1 MGVPEYVYQEGI
13 KQGCTMEAFCALLA
27 QLQEESAFNPYNLED
42 TANKKLGMSDQEYVR
57 AVDNGSYTNFVNDDF
72 GFGLFQV
79 TYHTRKRQFLEW
91 MKAKGLSIGNTEG
104 QVAFIWYEMK
114 KDFPGIWEM
123 MKSSHDL
130 YELTKKLLYTWEN
143 PLEKEKNLERRYE
156 YAKQWMNKLGS
167 GRNTSISNGGGRMT
181 KNEAIEKVL
190 NIARSE
196 IGYHEQGDNITK
208 YAAEMDQTDWYNGP
222 KNGFPYCDV
231 FYDWLFKKA
240 FGDQLGREMICQPA
254 KSAGAGCLFSA
265 QYYKQHGRWT
275 NVAEPGAQI
284 FFSYSPG
291 EYSHTGIVE
300 SVNGGTVTTIE
311 GNTSDSVGRRQYPV
325 GSSNIVGYG
334 IPRWELATGSSS
346 GTTPT
351 PSVDPVPQPSG
362 GGIIR
367 KGAKGAKV
375 RELQEKLIK
384 LGFSCGPD
392 GADGDFGNN
401 TRTAVIE
408 FQKKA
413 FPNEPVEWDGEVGP
427 KTQAAIE
434 KALAEKDK
442 PVEEKPSG
450 QASAVIQPT
459 RELKAGEYVRF
470 KGGPYYASPLST
482 TALNAT
488 PGRAK
493 LISVRLGVKHPYRL
507 QRIARQGSNVNG
519 WVDADSIEFE

>member
-1 MGVPEYVYQEGI
+1 MAMLGNWNAESGCEPNRLENDFDSYRRASRSYTQGVTDGSIGRQQFGTDQKGYG
-13 KQGCTMEAFCALLA
+13 LA
-27 QLQEESAFNPYNLED
+27 QW
-42 TANKKLGMSDQEYVR
+42 T
-57 AVDNGSYTNFVNDDF
+57 FVNGERTAGRKFNLYDFWKKSGKALDD
-72 GFGLFQV
+72 V
-79 TYHTRKRQFLEW
+79 
-91 MKAKGLSIGNTEG
+91 
-104 QVAFIWYEMK
+104 EMQC
-114 KDFPGIWEM
+114 DFCWWEM
-123 MKSSHDL
+123 TVGGYSHVRKYATEETDL
-130 YELTKKLLYTWEN
+130 YTAVSKLCSQYEQPTRNNIDARFQAAKDIRSQLDLTGWESGSSGAETE
-143 PLEKEKNLERRYE
+143 EKGK
-156 YAKQWMNKLGS
+156 
-167 GRNTSISNGGGRMT
+167 TMT
-181 KNEAIEKVL
+181 KDEAVKKVL
-190 NIARSE
+190 DIARGE
-196 IGYHEQGDNITK
+196 IGYHEQGDNWTK
-208 YAAEMDQTDWYNGP
+208 YAAEMDRTDWYNGP

-240 FGDQLGREMICQPA
+240 FGDPLGREMICQPA

-346 GTTPT
+346 GITPT